1 MIVIQPSKMKNALV
15 VVVAIIRAVLCDESA
30 VEIWKNIINTLVALG
45 IIVYLIPDVKAML
58 RGDDTVIRAGKNFF
72 TYY

>member
-1 MIVIQPSKMKNALV
+1 MKNALV

-30 VEIWKNIINTLVALG
+30 VEIWKNIINTFVALG